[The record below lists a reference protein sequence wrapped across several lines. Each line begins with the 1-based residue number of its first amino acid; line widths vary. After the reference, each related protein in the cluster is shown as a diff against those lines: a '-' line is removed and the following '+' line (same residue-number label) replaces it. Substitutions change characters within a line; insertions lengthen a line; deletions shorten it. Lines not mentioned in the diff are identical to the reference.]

1 MSPDLRL
8 TIATFVVALGG
19 VTGCDGQ
26 EQAVIPAHPAP
37 PPAASPQPLTEL
49 EVDAA
54 GPSEVQRGQGDT
66 ASSDNARE
74 K

>member
-1 MSPDLRL
+1 MSPDFRL
-8 TIATFVVALGG
+8 TIATFVVALAC

-49 EVDAA
+49 EADGA
-54 GPSEVQRGQGDT
+54 GPSEVQRGQEDT
-66 ASSDNARE
+66 ASSDKAEE